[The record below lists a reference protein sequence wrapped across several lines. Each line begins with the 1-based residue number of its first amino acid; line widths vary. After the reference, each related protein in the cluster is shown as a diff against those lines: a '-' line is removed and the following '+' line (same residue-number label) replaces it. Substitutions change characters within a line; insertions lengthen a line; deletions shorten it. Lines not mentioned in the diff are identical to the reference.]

1 MSLSLLNCSI
11 RKYWDEIEKIWVDR
25 DISASI
31 NLKRVGLELFPT
43 INRRSGKI
51 VKSQTNS
58 TAKEVLAVL
67 KRIPEAYALSLDE
80 RR

>member
-1 MSLSLLNCSI
+1 MALLRQWLKLLNKIFVTGLLTAATVPHES
-11 RKYWDEIEKIWVDR
+11 EKR
-25 DISASI
+25 Y
-31 NLKRVGLELFPT
+31 

-67 KRIPEAYALSLDE
+67 MRIPEAYALSLDE